1 MDIEQTISKRLHVV
15 GRQELALLLGG
26 SDRLPADLPA
36 AVQECPEANIPE
48 NYGTFAD
55 GTLMRT
61 LQDFCFYMEDGVPAP
76 IEALDDKFRYVV
88 PFPPSLPRSLLPPS
102 FPLML
107 MAR

>member
-1 MDIEQTISKRLHVV
+1 MDIEHTISKRLHVV

-26 SDRLPADLPA
+26 SDKLPADLPA

-76 IEALDDKFRYVV
+76 IEALDDKFR
-88 PFPPSLPRSLLPPS
+88 
-102 FPLML
+102 
-107 MAR
+107 